1 MQKTKKL
8 PLNSLQL
15 QQHPTMMTLHSDD
28 ELTQSELPNM
38 QLLSLA
44 FLLKH
49 PLDFLRR
56 NKVGIK
62 VMLIRFEKQKLAF
75 NFEINS
81 KKVVSGQKMS
91 ILAFFFDSA
100 PSILVI

>member
-15 QQHPTMMTLHSDD
+15 QQQPTMTTLHSDN

-44 FLLKH
+44 FLLKS
-49 PLDFLRR
+49 PLNFLQR
-56 NKVGIK
+56 NKVSIK
-62 VMLIRFEKQKLAF
+62 VILIRFEKQKLAF

-81 KKVVSGQKMS
+81 KKVVSGQKKA
-91 ILAFFFDSA
+91 ILAFYFDSDT
-100 PSILVI
+100 SIPVI